1 MSDDIKKGLLG
12 IVVDETE
19 VSKVMP
25 EINSLTYRGYAAQDL
40 CEYCR
45 FEEVAYLILNKDLPN
60 TIQLRKFEKE
70 ERNNRELSKDL
81 YAILKKMPN
90 KYEFPGG
97 KVEKNETLKE
107 ALQRE
112 LNEELLINVDLQDI
126 IEFPNNVLKTEKFV
140 LTIYIVKKWENELT
154 INPEINSTILE
165 VNIHELINVEEL
177 LETDKE
183 LIPAILAF
191 L

>member
-1 MSDDIKKGLLG
+1 MLNVVGAVLL
-12 IVVDETE
+12 
-19 VSKVMP
+19 
-25 EINSLTYRGYAAQDL
+25 
-40 CEYCR
+40 
-45 FEEVAYLILNKDLPN
+45 
-60 TIQLRKFEKE
+60 
-70 ERNNRELSKDL
+70 RNNNILLPKRSNK
-81 YAILKKMPN
+81 LKKMPN

-177 LETDKE
+177 LETDKQ

-191 L
+191 LK

>member
-1 MSDDIKKGLLG
+1 MLNVVGAVLLK
-12 IVVDETE
+12 DNT
-19 VSKVMP
+19 
-25 EINSLTYRGYAAQDL
+25 T
-40 CEYCR
+40 
-45 FEEVAYLILNKDLPN
+45 ILLPK
-60 TIQLRKFEKE
+60 RS
-70 ERNNRELSKDL
+70 NN
-81 YAILKKMPN
+81 LKKMPN

-177 LETDKE
+177 LETDKQI
-183 LIPAILAF
+183 IPAILEF
-191 L
+191 LK